1 MTLSLH
7 AAGAV
12 YQVGW
17 EKNCGC
23 NAQKPPAFVKLVARP
38 DNHMLAWYCW
48 KKEQKQNHSRKLWEL
63 QRLDNIN
70 TAAFGKVTQEK
81 EQAMVIAQQM
91 ELKCQMAL
99 EMEQ

>member
-7 AAGAV
+7 AMGAV

-23 NAQKPPAFVKLVARP
+23 NAQKPPTFVKLVTRP

-48 KKEQKQNHSRKLWEL
+48 KKEQKRNHSRKLWEL
-63 QRLDNIN
+63 QRQDNIN
-70 TAAFGKVTQEK
+70 MATFGKVTQEK